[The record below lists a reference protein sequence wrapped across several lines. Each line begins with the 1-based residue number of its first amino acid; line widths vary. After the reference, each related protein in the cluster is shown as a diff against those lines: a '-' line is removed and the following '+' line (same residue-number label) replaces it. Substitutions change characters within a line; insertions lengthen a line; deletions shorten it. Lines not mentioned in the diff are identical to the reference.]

1 MKIETIYY
9 LERVNKGNYE
19 HFEMSATAKVEDGED
34 AMTAMLSLKTV
45 VNTSLN
51 YKVSEIMNPKEVEV
65 KEEIKKEARE
75 LRKLKE
81 ELKKELK

>member
-1 MKIETIYY
+1 M
-9 LERVNKGNYE
+9 
-19 HFEMSATAKVEDGED
+19 ATKKPSD
-34 AMTAMLSLKTV
+34 
-45 VNTSLN
+45 NTSVFLAHLIVLVVLLVVFVFS
-51 YKVSEIMNPKEVEV
+51 YMAYIDTLWM